1 MYPRM
6 REAVKL
12 THDRHPL
19 IQRYDTERLVGHLEV
34 IQRDLFH
41 HLPET
46 LAFSLS
52 AWADQRVLRPR
63 LAAHGFNFRM
73 ARQPS
78 RVARLRRSSIAALDK
93 RAGQ

>member
-19 IQRYDTERLVGHLEV
+19 IQRYDTERLVGHPEV
-34 IQRDLFH
+34 IQQDLLH
-41 HLPET
+41 PET
-46 LAFSLS
+46 LGLAC
-52 AWADQRVLRPR
+52 RPR
-63 LAAHGFNFRM
+63 PISRSSRPWLAAHGFNFRM
-73 ARQPS
+73 PRQPS